1 MFNSLLKAQELAEK
15 IRFSGDQLRPHSEG
29 DPSIAN
35 TVRSQ
40 FYENGLQITREVTP
54 QLHLSLSR
62 VCNKLKIP
70 SDCLEA
76 FVYASP
82 DLQAECYSGGLAD
95 CTLRFTS
102 SLITLLETDELDFVI
117 GHELGHF
124 LLHHS
129 VSRMENESESLE
141 YYIQQRSQEISADR
155 LGLISCGSLDVAIR
169 TLIKTISGL
178 DNQHLRLDIGTF
190 ISQLQKTKHQ
200 THVAATHPS
209 IIVRSRAL
217 LWFSLGNTYQSNDL
231 NFKPGELDTLDKK
244 ILQDLDKYVD
254 RSAKA
259 RMKEAKTNLH
269 MWMAAYKV
277 VEDGRF
283 DKHEQESFK
292 AIFGEETFNK
302 FLNYLSGLSESEVL
316 QEIHRKVDASLK
328 ELESLM
334 PSSFKKEVEIIE
346 KQLATNFK

>member
-1 MFNSLLKAQELAEK
+1 MPDSLVQAEK
-15 IRFSGDQLRPHSEG
+15 IAEQISFSGDRFRPVSDGNSSLTHS
-29 DPSIAN
+29 I
-35 TVRSQ
+35 RSQ
-40 FYENGLQITREVTP
+40 FYQSGLQITREVTP

-62 VCNKLKIP
+62 VCSKLKIP
-70 SDCLEA
+70 LECLEA

-102 SLITLLETDELDFVI
+102 SLIDLLETDELDFVI

-124 LLHHS
+124 LLHHPI
-129 VSRMENESESLE
+129 SRMENENESLE
-141 YYIQQRSQEISADR
+141 YYIQQRAQEISADR
-155 LGLISCGSLDVAIR
+155 LGLIACGSLDVAIR

-178 DNQHLRLDIGTF
+178 DSQHLRLDIGTF
-190 ISQLQKTKHQ
+190 IAQLQKTKHQ
-200 THVAATHPS
+200 AHVAATHPS

-217 LWFSLGNTYQSNDL
+217 LWFSLGNTFQSNALDFIPADL
-231 NFKPGELDTLDKK
+231 ESLDRK

-254 RSAKA
+254 RAAKA
-259 RMKEAKTNLH
+259 KMQEAKKSLH

-283 DKHEQESFK
+283 EKHEQESFK
-292 AIFGEETFNK
+292 ELFGEETFDK
-302 FLNYLSGLSESEVL
+302 FLNFLNSLSETEVL
-316 QEIHRKVDASLK
+316 GAVQGKVASSLE

-334 PSSFKKEVEIIE
+334 PSSFKKEVETI
-346 KQLATNFK
+346 KNQLTTSFK